1 MSTNNWL
8 VPLNLHH
15 SLKLRTLAKNSQ
27 ELYNI
32 SNSLYGLT
40 NSILTLE
47 QSSIELTGTANAILD
62 LLQSEQHKQQAIA
75 AMRSLIYN
83 HLSACESALSE
94 EDSLTAYSSCVIS
107 NRMLNQPWFDS
118 NLFSYAS
125 FEEMKYASESL
136 SRCQDIMIQIWS
148 KLNEEERSMM
158 DLFINSLNELDQL
171 RLDEIKAVK
180 PFSELYFGSGGWWNN
195 RGLIIKNDE
204 IFYAFRDKGYIDFPF
219 SEVIPHS
226 VDSSKYEGSA
236 ERWNDNDDN
245 LRWKLA
251 TIDLNGHKDS
261 RFPCI
266 YTTLNKR
273 ETKDFTIED
282 WEVILNRIKLISL
295 NSGDENLPQELIDL
309 INKKEN
315 PGSFFLGTGRW
326 DKDHVDSVRLT
337 GDEINDFYSRYN
349 AWKQCSLRTVTRR
362 KEILKTCNNSFKGRL
377 EIQT

>member
-1 MSTNNWL
+1 MLRLISLNNWL

-27 ELYNI
+27 ELNNI
-32 SNSLYGLT
+32 SHSLYSLT

-47 QSSIELTGTANAILD
+47 QSSIELTGTTNAILD

-75 AMRSLIYN
+75 AMRSLIFN

-136 SRCQDIMIQIWS
+136 SRCQDIMTQIWS
-148 KLNEEERSMM
+148 NLNEEERSMM

-171 RLDEIKAVK
+171 RPDEIKAVK
-180 PFSELYFGSGGWWNN
+180 SFSELYFGSGRWLNN

-204 IFYAFRDKGYIDFPF
+204 IIFAFRDKSYLDFPF

-236 ERWNDNDDN
+236 ERWSDDDDN
-245 LRWKLA
+245 LCWKLA
-251 TIDLNGHKDS
+251 TLDEDVYWALDKWE
-261 RFPCI
+261 P
-266 YTTLNKR
+266 
-273 ETKDFTIED
+273 KDFTIED
-282 WEVILNRIKLISL
+282 WEVILNQIKLISL

-309 INKKEN
+309 INKKEK

-326 DKDHVDSVRLT
+326 SNDHIDRVREI
-337 GDEINDFYSRYN
+337 GDQINDFYSRYN
-349 AWKQCSLRTVTRR
+349 AWKQCCLRTDTRR